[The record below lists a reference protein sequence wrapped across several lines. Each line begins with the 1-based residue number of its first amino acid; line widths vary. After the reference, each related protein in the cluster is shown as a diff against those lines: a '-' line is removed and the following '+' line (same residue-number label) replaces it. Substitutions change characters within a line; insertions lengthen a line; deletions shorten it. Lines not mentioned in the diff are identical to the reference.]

1 MAHSRK
7 LPSNCLRYL
16 TAKKRFRPSGR
27 NAFSPTVRNR
37 MQEEQVVAKGDSG
50 MRNFTKMV
58 RRLLAV
64 GILVLGVPHVV
75 DAQDEAPQGIR
86 NYTRVN
92 ATVACGGATPPEALA
107 DLKRLGF
114 TSVINFR
121 TAQEEG
127 AAIEASQNA
136 ASDAGLK
143 YFHIPFRTPSDEIAA
158 EFLGVIEQ
166 PSNQPVYIHCAS
178 ANRVGA
184 MWFIKRVKQDGWD
197 DARAMEEAEAI
208 GLRSEALKEFARGYV
223 SQ

>member
-1 MAHSRK
+1 MLNFPNISR
-7 LPSNCLRYL
+7 R
-16 TAKKRFRPSGR
+16 
-27 NAFSPTVRNR
+27 V
-37 MQEEQVVAKGDSG
+37 
-50 MRNFTKMV
+50 
-58 RRLLAV
+58 LAV
-64 GILVLGVPHVV
+64 GILVFGIPSLV

-86 NYTRVN
+86 NYTRVD

-107 DLKRLGF
+107 ALKELGF

-121 TAQEEG
+121 TAQEDG

-136 ASDAGLK
+136 ASAAGLK
-143 YFHIPFRTPSDEIAA
+143 YFHIPFRTPSAEIAE
-158 EFLGVIEQ
+158 EFLSVIEQ
-166 PSNQPVYIHCAS
+166 PSNQPAYIHCAS

-184 MWFIKRVKQDGWD
+184 MWFIKRVTQDGWD